1 MTITTH
7 RLHLADRAIM
17 LAMRGVLAVSRKP
30 ASSPEARPKF
40 DTMVAKVAAA
50 DGVAYQTAQVGG
62 VPGWWCRPA
71 DAIPGAAILYLH
83 GGAYLLGSAWAYRNF
98 ASQVATRAGVAVFVV
113 DYGLAPERPF
123 PAAFE
128 DALAAYQGLGDAGY
142 DAIALAGD
150 SAGGG
155 LALALLAAVA
165 ERARRESAKP
175 CAGAVVLSPWA
186 DLALSGETM
195 TTRADADPLLTRD
208 VLAEASSLYL
218 GSADPRDPR
227 ASALYGSLAGLPPVT
242 IHVGDDEILLDDAL
256 RYAQRIEDAGG
267 RADLHVWKGM
277 VHVFPI
283 NPLLRAAGEALD
295 LAAVAVRTAVSSRPG
310 KDGAQSRVPA

>member
-1 MTITTH
+1 MTLTTH
-7 RLHLADRAIM
+7 KLHLADRAVM
-17 LAMRGVLAVSRKP
+17 LALRGVLAVSKKP
-30 ASSPEARPKF
+30 ASSPESRPGF

-50 DGVAYQTAQVGG
+50 DAVAYQPAQLGG

-71 DAIPGAAILYLH
+71 DAVPGAAILYLH

-98 ASQVATRAGVAVFVV
+98 AGQMAARAGVAAFVV

-123 PAAFE
+123 PAAFD
-128 DALAAYQGLGDAGY
+128 DALAAYRGLGDAGCK
-142 DAIALAGD
+142 AIALAGD

-165 ERARRESAKP
+165 GETRGGQATP
-175 CAGAVVLSPWA
+175 CAGAVVLSPWT

-227 ASALYGSLAGLPPVT
+227 ASPLYGSLAGLPPVT
-242 IHVGDDEILLDDAL
+242 IHIGDDEVLLDDSL
-256 RYAQRIEDAGG
+256 RYAQRIEAAGG
-267 RADLHVWKGM
+267 QADLHVWKGM
-277 VHVFPI
+277 VHVFPT
-283 NPLLRAAGEALD
+283 NSLLKAAGEALD
-295 LAAVAVRTAVSSRPG
+295 LVAAALRAAVASRPANG
-310 KDGAQSRVPA
+310 

>member
-155 LALALLAAVA
+155 RPWRSWPRWRSGRGAS
-165 ERARRESAKP
+165 RR
-175 CAGAVVLSPWA
+175 
-186 DLALSGETM
+186 
-195 TTRADADPLLTRD
+195 
-208 VLAEASSLYL
+208 
-218 GSADPRDPR
+218 
-227 ASALYGSLAGLPPVT
+227 
-242 IHVGDDEILLDDAL
+242 
-256 RYAQRIEDAGG
+256 
-267 RADLHVWKGM
+267 
-277 VHVFPI
+277 
-283 NPLLRAAGEALD
+283 
-295 LAAVAVRTAVSSRPG
+295 
-310 KDGAQSRVPA
+310 SRVPARWCCRHGPTWRCRARR

>member
-1 MTITTH
+1 
-7 RLHLADRAIM
+7 
-17 LAMRGVLAVSRKP
+17 
-30 ASSPEARPKF
+30 
-40 DTMVAKVAAA
+40 
-50 DGVAYQTAQVGG
+50 
-62 VPGWWCRPA
+62 
-71 DAIPGAAILYLH
+71 
-83 GGAYLLGSAWAYRNF
+83 
-98 ASQVATRAGVAVFVV
+98 
-113 DYGLAPERPF
+113 
-123 PAAFE
+123 
-128 DALAAYQGLGDAGY
+128 
-142 DAIALAGD
+142 
-150 SAGGG
+150 
-155 LALALLAAVA
+155 
-165 ERARRESAKP
+165 
-175 CAGAVVLSPWA
+175 
-186 DLALSGETM
+186 M